1 MDFLNTTWQ
10 QLRDLF
16 LGMTPGMRIT
26 TALLFAAVIISLGFL
41 VSYSHTGGSVY
52 LMNGAH
58 FSPNDLPAMEAAF
71 AAKGLNDYRV
81 EGTRIRVPQGKH
93 DKYMAA
99 LAEGN
104 ALPYN
109 YLDILEKTIKESS
122 AFEPR
127 YKLEERT
134 KIALQKELSR
144 VISQMAGVQDAVVMF
159 SRTSQGGLRR
169 ETVTTA
175 SVAIK
180 PIGGQEL
187 SDQVIRSIRYYVAKS
202 IGGLKPEDV
211 VVTNMD
217 TGANYYALDDQPLQA
232 AEGTYALKR
241 SWEQYFAEKVKTAL
255 GYVPGVL
262 VSCNVELDPTKYQ
275 RQEQV
280 KLDPKGIALDVT
292 ETTKTRQ
299 ATTDAGGR
307 VGYVAQGNTPR
318 SLNSPS
324 AAPSETEEETQR
336 TERNSVG
343 QTVIQQE
350 TAGLLPKRVTVSVAI
365 PASYFRRIW
374 EQQQTGSNNTNQQ
387 GPTAQDLDKIRT
399 EELNKIRTHI
409 AALLPPVEGVT
420 DATQLVT
427 VTDFVDMPSS
437 PPPEPSIT
445 EQGLEFVR
453 QYWPTL
459 GLMGLALLSLI
470 VLRST
475 VRQTPQPVSGSTAVI
490 PDTSVSTA
498 AAESSRAETETR
510 TKRRA
515 GTGTKSLREEVAE
528 LVAEDPET
536 AANIL
541 KAWIGNPI

>member
-1 MDFLNTTWQ
+1 MDFINKTWE
-10 QLRDLF
+10 QLKDVF
-16 LGMTPGMRIT
+16 LSLTPGTRVT
-26 TALLFAAVIISLGFL
+26 TILLLAVIIVSLGYLFT
-41 VSYSHTGGSVY
+41 YSGNGGSAY
-52 LMNGAH
+52 LMNGAY

-71 AAKGLNDYRV
+71 AAKGLNDYRI
-81 EGTRIRVPQGKH
+81 EGTRIRIPLGKQ

-109 YLDILEKTIKESS
+109 YLDILEKTINESS
-122 AFEPR
+122 AFESR

-144 VISQMAGVQDAVVMF
+144 VISQMAGVQNAVVMF
-159 SRTSQGGLRR
+159 SRVNQGGLRR

-187 SDQVIRSIRYYVAKS
+187 SDQVVRSIRYYVAKS
-202 IGGLKPEDV
+202 IGGIKPEEV

-217 TGANYYALDDQPLQA
+217 TGANYYVTNDEPLQA

-241 SWEQYFAEKVKTAL
+241 SWETYFSEKVKGAL

-262 VSCNVELDPTKYQ
+262 VSCNVELDPTKYH

-280 KLDPKGIALDVT
+280 KLDPKAVPLDVT

-299 ATTDAGGR
+299 STTDAGGR

-318 SLNSPS
+318 SLTSSGAGSPN
-324 AAPSETEEETQR
+324 ETEEETQR
-336 TERNSVG
+336 TEKNTVG

-374 EQQQTGSNNTNQQ
+374 EQSQPTQANNPQ
-387 GPTAQDLDKIRT
+387 GPTQQDLDKIRN
-399 EELNKIRTHI
+399 EELTKIRNHVM
-409 AALLPPVEGVT
+409 ALLPTVENVQ
-420 DATQLVT
+420 DPSQLVT
-427 VTDFVDMPSS
+427 VTDFIDMPL
-437 PPPEPSIT
+437 PTPET
-445 EQGLEFVR
+445 ATFMEQMLEFLQR
-453 QYWPTL
+453 YWPTL
-459 GLMGLALLSLI
+459 GLMALVAFSLI
-470 VLRST
+470 ILRSA
-475 VRQTPQPVSGSTAVI
+475 VRAAPTASPGALATTAMMPGESEAQEEQPKQEKKKWR
-490 PDTSVSTA
+490 TSEA
-498 AAESSRAETETR
+498 A
-510 TKRRA
+510 
-515 GTGTKSLREEVAE
+515 KSLRDEVAE

>member
-1 MDFLNTTWQ
+1 MDFINKTWE
-10 QLRDLF
+10 QLKDVF
-16 LGMTPGMRIT
+16 LSLTPGTRVT
-26 TALLFAAVIISLGFL
+26 TILLLAVILVSLGYLFTYTG
-41 VSYSHTGGSVY
+41 SGGSAY
-52 LMNGAH
+52 LMNGAY

-71 AAKGLNDYRV
+71 AAKGLNDYRI
-81 EGTRIRVPQGKH
+81 EGTRIRIPQEKQ

-109 YLDILEKTIKESS
+109 YLDILEKTINESS
-122 AFEPR
+122 AFESR

-144 VISQMAGVQDAVVMF
+144 VISQMAGVQNAVVMF
-159 SRTSQGGLRR
+159 SRVNQGGLRR

-187 SDQVIRSIRYYVAKS
+187 SDQVVRSIRYYVAKS
-202 IGGLKPEDV
+202 IGGIKPEEV

-217 TGANYYALDDQPLQA
+217 TGANYYVTNDEPLQA

-241 SWEQYFAEKVKTAL
+241 SWETYFAEKVKAAL

-280 KLDPKGIALDVT
+280 KLDPKAVPLDVT

-299 ATTDAGGR
+299 ATTDSGGR

-318 SLNSPS
+318 SLAAGGSSSPN
-324 AAPSETEEETQR
+324 ETEEETQR
-336 TERNSVG
+336 TEKNTVG

-374 EQQQTGSNNTNQQ
+374 EQSQPTQGNNAQ
-387 GPTAQDLDKIRT
+387 GPSQQDLDKIRN
-399 EELNKIRTHI
+399 EELTKIRNHVM
-409 AALLPPVEGVT
+409 ALLPAVENVQ
-420 DATQLVT
+420 DPAQLVT
-427 VTDFVDMPSS
+427 VTDFIDMPL
-437 PPPEPSIT
+437 PAPETVTFI
-445 EQGLEFVR
+445 EQAFEFLR
-453 QYWPTL
+453 LYWPTL
-459 GLMGLALLSLI
+459 GLMALVAFSLI
-470 VLRST
+470 VLRSA
-475 VRQTPQPVSGSTAVI
+475 VR
-490 PDTSVSTA
+490 A
-498 AAESSRAETETR
+498 APAASPGNVPGMAMMPAESEAQEEQPKQEKKKWRTSET
-510 TKRRA
+510 A
-515 GTGTKSLREEVAE
+515 KSLRDEVAE

-541 KAWIGNPI
+541 KTWIGNPI

>member
-1 MDFLNTTWQ
+1 MDFLNKTWE
-10 QLRDLF
+10 QLRDIF
-16 LGMTPGMRIT
+16 LAMTPGTRIT
-26 TALLFAAVIISLGFL
+26 TALLLIAVLGGFGFL
-41 VSYSHTGGSVY
+41 VSYSGSGGSVY
-52 LMNGAH
+52 LMNGAQ
-58 FSPNDLPAMEAAF
+58 FSPADLPAMEAAF
-71 AAKGLNDYRV
+71 AAKGLNDYRI
-81 EGTRIRVPQGKH
+81 EGTRIRVPQGKQ

-109 YLDILEKTIKESS
+109 YLDILEKTLKESG
-122 AFEPR
+122 AFESR
-127 YKLEERT
+127 YKLEERA
-134 KIALQKELSR
+134 KVALQKELSR
-144 VISQMAGVQDAVVMF
+144 VISQMAGVQNAVVMF

-187 SDQVIRSIRYYVAKS
+187 SDQVIRSIRYYVARS

-217 TGANYYALDDQPLQA
+217 TGANYYSTDDAPIQA

-241 SWEQYFAEKVKTAL
+241 SWEKYFAEKVKAAL

-262 VSCNVELDPTKYQ
+262 VSCNVELDPTKYSK
-275 RQEQV
+275 QEQV
-280 KLDPKGIALDVT
+280 KLDPKAVALDVT

-299 ATTDAGGR
+299 TTTDSGGR

-318 SLNSPS
+318 SLGGSS
-324 AAPSETEEETQR
+324 ATPSETEEETQR
-336 TERNSVG
+336 TERNSIG
-343 QTVIQQE
+343 QTVVQQE

-365 PASYFRRIW
+365 PTSYFRRVW
-374 EQQQTGSNNTNQQ
+374 EQMQTNPAASSQ
-387 GPTAQDLDKIRT
+387 GPTQQDLDKIRT
-399 EELNKIRTHI
+399 DELAKIRTHV

-427 VTDFVDMPSS
+427 VTDFVDIPS
-437 PPPEPSIT
+437 PPPAPPSFI
-445 EQGLEFVR
+445 EQTQDFLYE
-453 QYWPTL
+453 YWPTL
-459 GLMGLALLSLI
+459 GLMLLALFSLI

-475 VRQTPQPVSGSTAVI
+475 IRQNPQPAARAATEV
-490 PDTSVSTA
+490 A
-498 AAESSRAETETR
+498 AAEPSASGVPEEADNRPKKRALPEAKT
-510 TKRRA
+510 
-515 GTGTKSLREEVAE
+515 LRDEVAE
-528 LVAEDPET
+528 LVSEDPEA

-541 KAWIGNPI
+541 KAWIGNPV

>member
-1 MDFLNTTWQ
+1 MDLINKTWEQLKDIFLS
-10 QLRDLF
+10 L
-16 LGMTPGMRIT
+16 TPGTRVT
-26 TALLFAAVIISLGFL
+26 TVLLLIVIVVSLGYLFT
-41 VSYSHTGGSVY
+41 YSGSGSSTY
-52 LMNGAH
+52 LMNGAY
-58 FSPNDLPAMEAAF
+58 FSPTDLPAMEAAF
-71 AAKGLNDYRV
+71 AAKGLNDYRI
-81 EGTRIRVPQGKH
+81 EGTRIRVPLGKQ
-93 DKYMAA
+93 DKYVAA

-109 YLDILEKTIKESS
+109 YLDILEKTINESS
-122 AFEPR
+122 AFESR

-144 VISQMAGVQDAVVMF
+144 VISQMAGVQNAVVMF
-159 SRTSQGGLRR
+159 SRINQGGLRR

-187 SDQVIRSIRYYVAKS
+187 SEQVVRSIRYYVAKS
-202 IGGLKPEDV
+202 IGGIKPEEV

-217 TGANYYALDDQPLQA
+217 TGANYYVNNDEPLQA

-241 SWEQYFAEKVKTAL
+241 SWETYFAEKVRTAL

-280 KLDPKGIALDVT
+280 KIDPKAVALDVT

-299 ATTDAGGR
+299 STGDSGGR

-318 SLNSPS
+318 SLNSS
-324 AAPSETEEETQR
+324 AAASPNETEEETQR
-336 TERNSVG
+336 AEKNTVG

-365 PASYFRRIW
+365 PTSYFRRIW
-374 EQQQTGSNNTNQQ
+374 EQSQPAQANNPQ
-387 GPTAQDLDKIRT
+387 GPTPQDLDKIRN
-399 EELNKIRTHI
+399 EELTKIRNHVL
-409 AALLPPVEGVT
+409 ALLPVVENVQ
-420 DATQLVT
+420 DPAQLVT
-427 VTDFVDMPSS
+427 VTDFVDMPL
-437 PPPEPSIT
+437 PAPETIT
-445 EQGLEFVR
+445 FMEQSFEFLR
-453 QYWPTL
+453 YYWPTL
-459 GLMGLALLSLI
+459 GLMGLVAFSLI
-470 VLRST
+470 VLKSALRA
-475 VRQTPQPVSGSTAVI
+475 PPVGSAAAAIT
-490 PDTSVSTA
+490 TA
-498 AAESSRAETETR
+498 ATDVTSEPREETKPEKKKWRASEN
-510 TKRRA
+510 A
-515 GTGTKSLREEVAE
+515 KSLRDEVAE

-541 KAWIGNPI
+541 KTWIGNPI